1 MTDLPNI
8 PTGRAILRAVRAS
21 MKLVD
26 SSLELLTESQL
37 IAMRSDLHR
46 TLAIVNGRLSPAH
59 PSKFAINVLKSLVAD
74 SYSTANQKVVIDLS
88 DWDSDGS
95 DKDENSDRNVPGSEC
110 SIFFDVVTAV
120 LQK

>member
-1 MTDLPNI
+1 
-8 PTGRAILRAVRAS
+8 

-46 TLAIVNGRLSPAH
+46 MLAIVSGRLSPAQ
-59 PSKFAINVLKSLVAD
+59 PSKFSMNVLKSLVAD
-74 SYSTANQKVVIDLS
+74 SHSTDNQKVVIDLS
-88 DWDSDGS
+88 DWDSDDS
-95 DKDENSDRNVPGSEC
+95 DKDESSDRDVPGSEY
-110 SIFFDVVTAV
+110 SIFSDVVTAV